1 MKSSPNARKNTPK
14 IRIKWPYSPRETEY
28 IQSLVYAG
36 LKELK
41 DIGKW
46 VNYEKFCSS
55 MGEIPDSICAPEWE
69 QYCNSLK
76 EKFSKESDEELRKNI
91 FTECIIDLKNRGLLP
106 SNTSGLTGN
115 FSEHIFQILSEKSQ
129 N

>member
-1 MKSSPNARKNTPK
+1 
-14 IRIKWPYSPRETEY
+14 
-28 IQSLVYAG
+28 
-36 LKELK
+36 
-41 DIGKW
+41 
-46 VNYEKFCSS
+46 

-76 EKFSKESDEELRKNI
+76 EKFNKESDEELRKNI

-115 FSEHIFQILSEKSQ
+115 FSEHIFQILSEKS
-129 N
+129 